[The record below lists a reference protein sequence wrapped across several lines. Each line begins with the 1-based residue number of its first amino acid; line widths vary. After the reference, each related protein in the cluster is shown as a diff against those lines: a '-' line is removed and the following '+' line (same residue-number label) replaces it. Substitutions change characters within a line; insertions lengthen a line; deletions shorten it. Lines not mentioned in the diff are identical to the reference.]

1 MQIIKEIVE
10 NACIGATISVSAVT
24 VTVVGGKLVLH
35 LIGFTSQGVAAN
47 SIAAWIHSLI
57 GKVAKGS
64 LFAYLQSVGATST
77 GSILI
82 NLIVPAAVVGAVVG
96 ASYVIY
102 KYRA

>member
-1 MQIIKEIVE
+1 MI
-10 NACIGATISVSAVT
+10 
-24 VTVVGGKLVLH
+24 H

-82 NLIVPAAVVGAVVG
+82 NVIVPAAVVGAVIG